1 MYAGSHDSYTTFVD
15 FFDKIVEAYHGV
27 KMHAI
32 EATMSA
38 GNLNAPHFPPEDAKM
53 IVSTRIR
60 VGRNLKDY
68 PLGPGITNAQRTEME

>member
-1 MYAGSHDSYTTFVD
+1 MQAGHDSYITFVD

-27 KMHAI
+27 KKHAI

-38 GNLNAPHFPPEDAKM
+38 HSLDAPPFHHDDAKM

-60 VGRNLKDY
+60 VGRNLKAY
-68 PLGPGITNAQRTEME
+68 PLGPGISNA